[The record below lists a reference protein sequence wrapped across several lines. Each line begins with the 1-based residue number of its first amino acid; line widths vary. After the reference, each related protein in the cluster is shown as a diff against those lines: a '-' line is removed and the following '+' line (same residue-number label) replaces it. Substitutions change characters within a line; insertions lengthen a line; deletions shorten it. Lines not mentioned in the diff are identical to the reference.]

1 LRTFT
6 MSCKFMAVNRGMVVK
21 FLVLFLL
28 LAAQNVLAFSV
39 KLEGPVTPG
48 SVQAVMNSVNTH
60 MNAGETQ
67 MTLRLES
74 DGGEIPSAVKLAN
87 FLREKAS
94 QGLRLETY
102 NRVECNSAC
111 TIIFAAGQVRKAAR
125 GAKFYFHSV
134 GVQGAG
140 SDHDVVQLRWANI
153 WSAQIAM
160 VDPRLSQELDQD
172 ETLIGYAHEKT
183 YRGGQLFDGGYS
195 YVTEVP

>member
-1 LRTFT
+1 MRFLFL
-6 MSCKFMAVNRGMVVK
+6 
-21 FLVLFLL
+21 FLVL
-28 LAAQNVLAFSV
+28 AAQSTLAFSV
-39 KLEGPVTPG
+39 KLEGPVSPG

-60 MNAGETQ
+60 MSAGETD

-87 FLREKAS
+87 FLREKMA

-102 NRVECNSAC
+102 NRVQCNSAC
-111 TIIFAAGQVRKAAR
+111 TIIFAAGQVRKASR

-134 GVQGAG
+134 GVEGAG
-140 SDHDVVQLRWANI
+140 NNHDAIQLKWAKI
-153 WSAQIAM
+153 WSGQIAM
-160 VDPRLSQELDQD
+160 VDPRLAQELEQD

-195 YVTEVP
+195 YVTVIP